1 MTKSELNSPVKGEH
15 KKQVGILGGTFDP
28 IHTGH
33 LILAE
38 EAYASFDLD
47 YVLIMP
53 NGNPPHKPG
62 QVNADMEQRTRMA
75 ELAVGDNE
83 HLRVSDFEKT
93 PQDYHYTYETLEF
106 LVRENPDT
114 DYYFILGADSL
125 VHFHTWMEPE
135 RICRCCRILAATRD
149 RIESDALRKHVER
162 LKRDFHARIE
172 LLETPNIDISSNMLR
187 ERIQKGRSIRYYVP
201 EAVEAYIREQK
212 LYSKMRDL
220 DEEL

>member
-1 MTKSELNSPVKGEH
+1 MTKSGLSCPGEKGR
-15 KKQVGILGGTFDP
+15 KKRVGILGGTFDP

-38 EAYASFDLD
+38 AAYESFQLN

-62 QVNADMEQRTRMA
+62 QVNASMEQRTRMA
-75 ELAVGDNE
+75 ELAAGDNA
-83 HLRVSDFEKT
+83 HLQVSDFEKT

-106 LVRENPDT
+106 LTAEHPDT

-135 RICRCCRILAATRD
+135 RICRCCHILAAARD
-149 RIESDALRKHVER
+149 RMEKEALQTHADRLRK
-162 LKRDFHARIE
+162 DFHARIE

-187 ERIQKGRSIRYYVP
+187 ERVQKGQSIRYYVP
-201 EAVEAYIREQK
+201 DAVEAYIREQK
-212 LYSKMRDL
+212 LYRENHRK
-220 DEEL
+220 

>member
-1 MTKSELNSPVKGEH
+1 MEKQRR
-15 KKQVGILGGTFDP
+15 KKVGILGGTFDP

-38 EAYASFDLD
+38 TAYESFSLD

-62 QVNADMEQRTRMA
+62 QVNATMEQRTHMA
-75 ELAVGDNE
+75 ELAVADNE

-106 LVRENPDT
+106 LAAKHPDT

-125 VHFHTWMEPE
+125 VNFHTWKEPK
-135 RICRCCRILAATRD
+135 RICDSCSILAATRD
-149 RIESDALRKHVER
+149 RMEAMELQSQMDQLIK
-162 LKRDFHARIE
+162 DFHARIYR
-172 LLETPNIDISSNMLR
+172 LETPNIDISSNMIR
-187 ERIQKGRSIRYYVP
+187 ERIQKQQTIRYYVP
-201 EAVEAYIREQK
+201 AAVEDYIREQK
-212 LYSKMRDL
+212 LYIDTTGNGES
-220 DEEL
+220 DETI

>member
-1 MTKSELNSPVKGEH
+1 MIKNESCFPAEEAGR
-15 KKQVGILGGTFDP
+15 KKVGILGGTFDP

-38 EAYASFDLD
+38 TACEAFSLD

-62 QVNADMEQRTRMA
+62 QVNASMEQRTRMA
-75 ELAVGDNE
+75 ELAASDND
-83 HLRVSDFEKT
+83 HFRVSDFEKT

-106 LVRENPDT
+106 LTQEHPDT

-135 RICRCCRILAATRD
+135 RICRCCQILAATRD
-149 RIESDALRKHVER
+149 RMETSVLKKHMER
-162 LKRDFHARIE
+162 LALEMGACIE
-172 LLETPNIDISSNMLR
+172 PLETPNIDISSNMLR
-187 ERIQKGRSIRYYVP
+187 ERVRKGRSIRYYVP
-201 EAVEAYIREQK
+201 DTVEAYIREQG
-212 LYSKMRDL
+212 LYL
-220 DEEL
+220 